1 MFNLN
6 FLFVLFSV
14 FLNLVIVVV
23 WKIGVSKFRKLVFIR
38 LKESLK
44 YMY

>member
-6 FLFVLFSV
+6 FLFVLLSV

-23 WKIGVSKFRKLVFIR
+23 WNIGVSKFRKLVFIR

>member
-6 FLFVLFSV
+6 FLFVLLSV

-23 WKIGVSKFRKLVFIR
+23 WKIGVSKFRKSVFIR

>member
-6 FLFVLFSV
+6 FLFVLLSV

-23 WKIGVSKFRKLVFIR
+23 WKIGVSKFRKLVLIR